1 VIVRAAYIKYANN
14 SELPTLADK
23 LDFMIKTKLVPNAG
37 KAKAK
42 TLEDEVS
49 TFLSLMFF
57 TRNNSKLASRS
68 LMNTH
73 SSTLFSSTSEA
84 TSRTTRCRKTSP
96 SRLETS

>member
-1 VIVRAAYIKYANN
+1 MRAAYIKYANN

-23 LDFMIKTKLVPNAG
+23 LDFMIKTKLVANAG

-49 TFLSLMFF
+49 TFLSLMFY

-73 SSTLFSSTSEA
+73 SFTLSSSTSEA
-84 TSRTTRCRKTSP
+84 TSRTTRYRRTSP
-96 SRLETS
+96 SRLVIS